1 MGGFLADPATHLPGI
16 FGQGA
21 IFGFTW
27 IEQYP
32 YALPSLIN
40 AFLLATAG
48 WTVFFA
54 LEETSPSRRGKFDYG
69 LFLSS
74 RFKDFVLQRR
84 GTDGYSKLYSQQTW
98 ESTDSSFELSE
109 EKPAVAVTPA
119 IRRPVIRRRLP
130 FSRLF
135 TKNVIFTLITEAFY
149 DFHLGAFQNLWTLFL
164 STPRSLP
171 AQDGARQLPFIFTGG
186 LGMPAA
192 TVGFATS
199 IMGGLGMLLQ
209 IFLYPPVQE
218 RLGTLRGFQIFLAL
232 FPVAYFIA
240 PYLSVLPS
248 ATAAPEPASG
258 VLIWVGI
265 CVILLFQVTGRT
277 ITLPASIILL
287 NNCSPHP
294 TVLGTIHGLGQ
305 SVSAGFRTVGP
316 IVGGSWYGSGLD
328 IGMVGASW
336 WGIAGMSAL
345 GCAAATC
352 IYEGSGHEILLE
364 EEEQEM
370 MAAKLEESNEE
381 RR

>member
-16 FGQGA
+16 FGEGA
-21 IFGFTW
+21 VFGFSW
-27 IEQYP
+27 IHDFP
-32 YALPSLIN
+32 YALPSVIN
-40 AFLLATAG
+40 AFFLATAG
-48 WTVFFA
+48 WAVFFA
-54 LEETSPSRRGKFDYG
+54 LEETSPARRGKFDIG
-69 LFLSS
+69 LALAA
-74 RFKDFVLQRR
+74 RFKDFVLRR
-84 GTDGYSKLYSQQTW
+84 QDNGGYSKIHLQQAW
-98 ESTDSSFELSE
+98 EAAETADLAE
-109 EKPAVAVTPA
+109 EKPAVSISQTTPLA
-119 IRRPVIRRRLP
+119 LRRKLP

-135 TKNVIFTLITEAFY
+135 TKNVIFTLVTEAFY

-171 AQDGARQLPFIFTGG
+171 EQDAVRRLPFVFTGG

-199 IMGGLGMLLQ
+199 ILGGLGMLLQ
-209 IFLYPPVQE
+209 IFLYPPVQA

-232 FPVAYFIA
+232 FPLAYFIA
-240 PYLSVLPS
+240 PYLAVTPS
-248 ATAAPEPASG
+248 SAPSPEPASG
-258 VLIWVGI
+258 FFVWFGIVLV
-265 CVILLFQVTGRT
+265 LLLQVTGRT

-294 TVLGTIHGLGQ
+294 SVLGTIHGLGQ

-316 IVGGSWYGSGLD
+316 IVGGWWYGSGLD

-352 IYEGSGHEILLE
+352 IYEGSGHEIFLG

-370 MAAKLEESNEE
+370 MAMKLEELNGGG

>member
-1 MGGFLADPATHLPGI
+1 MGGFLADPALNLPGI
-16 FGQGA
+16 FGEGA
-21 IFGFTW
+21 VFGFTW
-27 IEQYP
+27 IQDYP
-32 YALPSLIN
+32 YALPSVIN

-48 WTVFFA
+48 WAVFFA
-54 LEETSPSRRGKFDYG
+54 LEETSPSRRGKFDIG
-69 LFLSS
+69 LALAA
-74 RFKDFVLQRR
+74 RFKDFILRRNTNGGYHHIGLQ
-84 GTDGYSKLYSQQTW
+84 QAW
-98 ESTDSSFELSE
+98 EAEATELA
-109 EKPAVAVTPA
+109 EKHTVAVSQAPPLA
-119 IRRPVIRRRLP
+119 LKRRLP

-135 TKNVIFTLITEAFY
+135 TKNVIFTLVTEAFY

-171 AQDGARQLPFIFTGG
+171 EQDAARRLPFLFTGG
-186 LGMPAA
+186 LGMPPA

-199 IMGGLGMLLQ
+199 ILGGLGMLLQ
-209 IFLYPPVQE
+209 IFLYPPVQA

-232 FPVAYFIA
+232 FPLAYFIA
-240 PYLSVLPS
+240 PYLAVMPS
-248 ATAAPEPASG
+248 STPAPEPTSG
-258 VLIWVGI
+258 FLIWFGI
-265 CVILLFQVTGRT
+265 IFVLLLQVTGRT

-316 IVGGSWYGSGLD
+316 IVGGWWYGSGLEV
-328 IGMVGASW
+328 GMVGASW

-352 IYEGSGHEILLE
+352 IYEGSGHEIFLD
-364 EEEQEM
+364 EEEQEE
-370 MAAKLEESNEE
+370 MAMKMEELNGAG

>member
-16 FGQGA
+16 FGAGA
-21 IFGFTW
+21 LFGFTW
-27 IEQYP
+27 IQDYP

-40 AFLLATAG
+40 AFFLATAG

-54 LEETSPSRRGKFDYG
+54 LEETSPSRRGKFDIG
-69 LFLSS
+69 LFLSA
-74 RFKDFVLQRR
+74 RFKDFVLQQR
-84 GTDGYSKLYSQQTW
+84 GSDGYSKLGQAW
-98 ESTDSSFELSE
+98 EGSTMIEVAE
-109 EKPAVAVTPA
+109 EKPAAAVSQL
-119 IRRPVIRRRLP
+119 IRRPRARKGLP

-135 TKNVIFTLITEAFY
+135 TRNVVFTLVTEAFY

-171 AQDGARQLPFIFTGG
+171 VQDSARRLPFIFTGG

-199 IMGGLGMLLQ
+199 ILGGLGMLLQ
-209 IFLYPPVQE
+209 IFLYPPVQA

-232 FPVAYFIA
+232 FPAAYFIA
-240 PYLSVLPS
+240 PYLAVLPS
-248 ATAAPEPASG
+248 ATRAPEAASG
-258 VLIWVGI
+258 PLVWIGI
-265 CVILLFQVTGRT
+265 LVVLLFQVTGRT

-316 IVGGSWYGSGLD
+316 IVGGWWYGSGLD
-328 IGMVGASW
+328 VGMVGASW

-352 IYEGSGHEILLE
+352 IYEGSGHEILLDE
-364 EEEQEM
+364 EEHEM
-370 MAAKLEESNEE
+370 RTMKMEE